1 MNPRLSRIRR
11 TRLARLAACVTIAGL
26 SAGVTACS
34 SHEYVRGADDPS
46 IDRPAMST
54 GLDKD
59 DIERS
64 LQTLLNQMREAPIMT
79 EWRTRAGEKDRQI
92 VAIAP
97 FLNET
102 SEHIDSQLDAMLG
115 ETETWL
121 VNSNVVRVV
130 SQERQ
135 ADMIRQVEGAQH
147 PVFDPRHIPQ
157 YGKQLGVKF
166 YVTGK
171 VGASD
176 ERTTDA
182 RRVQYFLFMQVIDTE
197 TSEIRWQ
204 QKAFVTKAVR

>member
-1 MNPRLSRIRR
+1 MILNRVRLHPL
-11 TRLARLAACVTIAGL
+11 RLLAVLPI
-26 SAGVTACS
+26 SALLIPSGCADK
-34 SHEYVRGADDPS
+34 EYVRGADDPTV
-46 IDRPAMST
+46 DRAAMST

-59 DIERS
+59 DIERA
-64 LQTLLNQMREAPIMT
+64 LQTLLNQLRAAPVMS
-79 EWRTRAGEKDRQI
+79 EWRIKAGQNDRST

-97 FLNET
+97 FINET
-102 SEHIDSQLDAMLG
+102 TEHVDSQLSSMLS

-121 VNSNVVRVV
+121 VHSGIVRVI

-135 ADMIRQVEGAQH
+135 GDMIRQVEGAQH

-176 ERTTDA
+176 ERTADA

-204 QKAFVTKAVR
+204 EKAYVTKALR

>member
-1 MNPRLSRIRR
+1 MDPWLSHVRLI
-11 TRLARLAACVTIAGL
+11 ACVMLAAAGPATGCA
-26 SAGVTACS
+26 SR
-34 SHEYVRGADDPS
+34 EYVRGSDEPG

-64 LQTLLNQMREAPIMT
+64 LQTLLNQLREAPIMN
-79 EWRTRAGEKDRQI
+79 EWRTRAGQNNQTI

-102 SEHIDSQLDAMLG
+102 SEHIDPQLDAMLS
-115 ETETWL
+115 EAETWL
-121 VNSNVVRVV
+121 VNSLVVRVV

-135 ADMIRQVEGAQH
+135 GDMIRQVEGAQH

-157 YGKQLGVKF
+157 YGKQLGVRY

-171 VGASD
+171 VGAAD
-176 ERTTDA
+176 ERTADA

-204 QKAFVTKAVR
+204 QKAYVTKALR

>member
-1 MNPRLSRIRR
+1 MNFRRIWLGVPG
-11 TRLARLAACVTIAGL
+11 LALLGLLAACA
-26 SAGVTACS
+26 SK
-34 SHEYVRGADDPS
+34 EYVRGADDPT

-59 DIERS
+59 DIGRT

-79 EWRTRAGEKDRQI
+79 EWRVRAGQGDRQI

-102 SEHIDSQLDAMLG
+102 SEHIDPQLDAMLG

-121 VNSNVVRVV
+121 VNSGIVRVV

-135 ADMIRQVEGAQH
+135 ADMIRQVEGATH

-157 YGKQLGVKF
+157 YGRQLGVKY

-171 VGASD
+171 VGAAD
-176 ERTTDA
+176 ERTADA